1 MVKLLVVEDDY
12 LVRDMLVRRFGL
24 EGFQLLTASNGM
36 QTIALARTEQ
46 PDVIL
51 LDLELPILN
60 GWEVALRLR
69 GIPETRSIPI
79 IVMTGS
85 LPPDETLQ
93 LSATGCDAYEP
104 KPINFPHVIAKIR
117 WLARSGSDDG
127 ALVGAAPALAINP
140 GVAQRREGVTDDIP
154 DDHPRC

>member
-12 LVRDMLVRRFGL
+12 LLRDMLVRRLSL
-24 EGFQLLTASNGM
+24 EGFQILTASNGM

-46 PDVIL
+46 PDLIL

-104 KPINFPHVIAKIR
+104 KPINFPHIIAKIR

-127 ALVGAAPALAINP
+127 VPVSAGGALAVNLGGAP
-140 GVAQRREGVTDDIP
+140 QREGVTDDIP
-154 DDHPRC
+154 DDSRR